1 MKVILHELACKE
13 FRDGMLFY
21 DDQESGL
28 GVDFI
33 DEVNQGLKQI
43 AKHSEAW
50 PMIYENIRA
59 YQVPRFGFRI
69 IYCTVP
75 GEIIVLAVCHCARQ
89 PLYWID
95 RLEE

>member
-28 GVDFI
+28 GFDFI
-33 DEVNQGLKQI
+33 DEANQGFKQI
-43 AKHSEAW
+43 AKHPKAW
-50 PMIYENIRA
+50 PLIYEDIRA
-59 YQVPRFGFRI
+59 YQIKRFGFRI
-69 IYCTVP
+69 IYCITPDEV
-75 GEIIVLAVCHCARQ
+75 IVLAVCHCARQ

-95 RLEE
+95 RMEE